1 MNIKSLILG
10 VFIFMLAHILTWFQ
24 LNGQF
29 IWKSFKDNSMLLS
42 IIGIPMSYLFII
54 GTKYTVESFGGLL
67 WPSRFVGFGAGII
80 IYVIFVGIFFKEG
93 ITFKTFVSLLLSF
106 SLIFIQVFWK
116 N

>member
-1 MNIKSLILG
+1 MNVKSLILG

-42 IIGIPMSYLFII
+42 IIGIPMSYLFIL

-67 WPSRFVGFGAGII
+67 WPSRFIGFGIGIV
-80 IYVIFVGIFFKEG
+80 IYALMVSWLFGEG
-93 ITFKTFVSLLLSF
+93 FTTKTIVSIAI
-106 SLIFIQVFWK
+106 SLILISIQVLWK
-116 N
+116 